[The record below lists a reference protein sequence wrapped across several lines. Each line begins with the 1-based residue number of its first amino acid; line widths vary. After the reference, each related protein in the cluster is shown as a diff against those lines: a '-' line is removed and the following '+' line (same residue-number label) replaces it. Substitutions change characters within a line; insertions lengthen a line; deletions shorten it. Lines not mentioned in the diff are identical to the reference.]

1 MEKGTRDRRGNKQ
14 TTEHSQ
20 MQKQKLRKDRQSW
33 RKNHLIQ
40 PWECWRLT
48 PTMSPWEG
56 VVKRIRNSLSSW
68 ATGDPVSKKKNPQ
81 NKTNKNKT
89 DTQIP
94 MGHPSQEVTV
104 CPQCLRLF
112 YSLEFWFSNVFSPCS
127 LITHYN
133 RKILVPLETLG
144 VLWGVRMLHSL
155 ADSIFVPDIP
165 DDFFVFR

>member
-1 MEKGTRDRRGNKQ
+1 MRAQ
-14 TTEHSQ
+14 
-20 MQKQKLRKDRQSW
+20 
-33 RKNHLIQ
+33 
-40 PWECWRLT
+40 
-48 PTMSPWEG
+48 
-56 VVKRIRNSLSSW
+56 
-68 ATGDPVSKKKNPQ
+68 KKKKKTTP
-81 NKTNKNKT
+81 NKTNKNKA

-165 DDFFVFR
+165 DDFFVLDRILHIPGSPQILYVIETSLQILILPPLPPEC